1 MNDTGATPRHQ
12 GGPGQDLSWLI
23 SDFVNCVPDVAHA
36 VVVSSDGIPV
46 AVSDYFPAERA
57 DQLSAITSGL
67 ASLTAGAAHI
77 FGGGTVIQ
85 TVVEM
90 QGGILIVMAISNGA
104 SLAVLAAPD
113 CQMGLIGYEMTMLAE
128 RVGRALTPDSR
139 QRVAP
144 GWGS

>member
-1 MNDTGATPRHQ
+1 MNDIPQARPQ

-23 SDFVNCVPDVAHA
+23 TEFANRVPDVAHA

-46 AVSDYFPAERA
+46 AFSDRFPADRA

-67 ASLTAGAAHI
+67 SSLTAGASTI
-77 FGGGTVIQ
+77 FEGGAVIQ

-90 QGGILIVMAISNGA
+90 QQGILIVMAISNGA

-113 CQMGLIGYEMTMLAE
+113 CQLGLVGYEMTLLAE
-128 RVGRALTPDSR
+128 RVGRVLTPGSR
-139 QRVAP
+139 IGVAP
-144 GWGS
+144 GTGY

>member
-1 MNDTGATPRHQ
+1 VPRPQ

-23 SDFVNCVPDVAHA
+23 TDFADRVPDVAHA

-46 AVSDYFPAERA
+46 AFSEHFPADRA

-67 ASLTAGAAHI
+67 SSLTAGASHI
-77 FGGGTVIQ
+77 FDGGSVVQ

-90 QGGILIVMAISNGA
+90 QRGVLIVMAISNGA

-113 CQMGLIGYEMTMLAE
+113 CQMGLVGYEMTMLAE
-128 RVGRALTPDSR
+128 RVGRVLTPSLR
-139 QRVAP
+139 QGVAP
-144 GWGS
+144 GTGG